1 VFKVPSL
8 RNIALTA
15 PYFHDG
21 SVWFLEEAVQIMAD
35 TQLGTKLSLAD
46 AASIA
51 TFLASLNADP
61 PLTVTL
67 PRLPPSTATTPRPEP
82 Y

>member
-1 VFKVPSL
+1 MS
-8 RNIALTA
+8 
-15 PYFHDG
+15 
-21 SVWFLEEAVQIMAD
+21 D
-35 TQLGTKLSLAD
+35 TQLGTKLSLGD

-67 PRLPPSTATTPRPEP
+67 PQLPASTATTPRPEP
-82 Y
+82 N